1 VTYAVA
7 FDASPLARTALGRAG
22 ELGEAT
28 DEAVVAVTCI
38 PDSAVRAREEGWVA
52 PGETYDL
59 DGVVDHLKTTVTD
72 VVPAAHFRC
81 ETVAGSARKGVV
93 NGTLREAVTEMEP
106 EVLFVGSE
114 RAGGVATPMESVA
127 GTLLAGGEY
136 DVHLVRDVDPQYVD

>member
-1 VTYAVA
+1 MTYAVA

-38 PDSAVRAREEGWVA
+38 PDSTARARENGWVT

-59 DGVVDHLKTTVTD
+59 DGVVDHLRAAVTD
-72 VVPAAHFRC
+72 VVSAAHFRC

-106 EVLFVGSE
+106 DVVFVGSE
-114 RAGGVATPMESVA
+114 RAGVATPMESVA